1 MAALQFFEA
10 SVPGLSPT
18 PCSNSIASFGGS
30 SSVEGVKS
38 TPSPL
43 LRRVFEECDDVP
55 LPARR
60 RRGTLVKSESTSNTD
75 RVGGLWG
82 YSQPS
87 TAKHLFRIRRG
98 PSKLYLW
105 PRHPPSFATHAMAA
119 MAHLEDLNF
128 ACLSVLLA
136 AVDDNGRAPRLDAA
150 ALLRSYSDTSH
161 LAGRSSDSAR
171 FLHSPFDFFYY
182 HNHDYVKLVLADTVD
197 AKVAAARSPNCLPHI
212 DPGFLGCIPVSTTAG
227 LMIQDSRTKAW
238 VDVESLP
245 GVRPY
250 RDVIVF
256 AGWTLQ
262 VASCHR
268 IPAAVHVVRGN
279 SRPRLSLV
287 YERRLEDNGD
297 GFAMECARIKK
308 RKLGERK

>member
-1 MAALQFFEA
+1 
-10 SVPGLSPT
+10 
-18 PCSNSIASFGGS
+18 
-30 SSVEGVKS
+30 
-38 TPSPL
+38 
-43 LRRVFEECDDVP
+43 
-55 LPARR
+55 
-60 RRGTLVKSESTSNTD
+60 
-75 RVGGLWG
+75 
-82 YSQPS
+82 
-87 TAKHLFRIRRG
+87 
-98 PSKLYLW
+98 
-105 PRHPPSFATHAMAA
+105 MAA